1 MLLFSTEYTKPN
13 NTFQIN
19 LIYVTVS
26 FKCGMYTKKIFP
38 SHQEAVF
45 YSAVIYCSNST
56 VIYKHSNFKVQADN
70 KNLFF
75 FSRSENI
82 AKYQVLSKRRLL
94 FFSFSKKG
102 KLREII
108 CSWET
113 FRAYSGMSPDSLS
126 NKPQSQEPALSPQKY
141 LTAVAYSLVQF

>member
-1 MLLFSTEYTKPN
+1 MSLFSTEYRKPN

-38 SHQEAVF
+38 SHREAVF
-45 YSAVIYCSNST
+45 YRAVIYCSNFT
-56 VIYKHSNFKVQADN
+56 VIYKHSNLKVYTDN

-82 AKYQVLSKRRLL
+82 AKYQALSKKRLL
-94 FFSFSKKG
+94 FFIFSRKG

-108 CSWET
+108 CSQET
-113 FRAYSGMSPDSLS
+113 FRTNSGKSPDSPS
-126 NKPQSQEPALSPQKY
+126 NKPASQEPALPPQKY
-141 LTAVAYSLVQF
+141 LTAVA